1 MSPGTRIAY
10 LVLALAV
17 IASFLYYYARI
28 VTVIPGRYIV
38 YLDAAL
44 VVASSIVVLRALRP
58 VVRGMAGRAIG
69 GSGASLATFILD
81 SVVYFLMAAAVLS
94 LFGINVYQVILGS
107 AFLAAVLGLA
117 TQSVL
122 SNLLTGLMI
131 EVARPFRVGDDVFIS
146 TATSGSNYMTFQYP
160 VIAPKYFSSDGMYS
174 QGVRGRVVN
183 ISLNYTYLQSA
194 DGTLTVIPNGNMVY
208 GAVAL
213 LGKARA
219 SAIRYEVPKSVD
231 PVKLRSS
238 LEGALCAGIQD
249 GENRAEILIDET
261 TLNTYVILIR
271 LWGDMREQAMN
282 RAMAVME
289 GFRARPMGLNSG

>member
-174 QGVRGRVVN
+174 QGVRGGRVVN

-208 GAVAL
+208 GAVA
-213 LGKARA
+213 
-219 SAIRYEVPKSVD
+219 S
-231 PVKLRSS
+231 
-238 LEGALCAGIQD
+238 
-249 GENRAEILIDET
+249 
-261 TLNTYVILIR
+261 
-271 LWGDMREQAMN
+271 WG
-282 RAMAVME
+282 
-289 GFRARPMGLNSG
+289 GRPGPRQ